1 MFLLKKSGGDNISK
15 KKVAADGLTRIYLPD
30 SCLSLK
36 QRANIVPKP
45 NEKGFR
51 VSNSLYMNR
60 LIVASGEFNQVTRQW
75 KSMVC
80 IFWKTETQKL
90 HPINDLPGIFGTE
103 SEAVA
108 FALKAG
114 KGWIDTQPAVKD
126 FGKNN
131 DR

>member
-1 MFLLKKSGGDNISK
+1 MTSTRKN
-15 KKVAADGLTRIYLPD
+15 APTGLTRIYLRH

-36 QRANIVPKP
+36 QRANS

-51 VSNSLYMNR
+51 VANSLYRNR
-60 LIVASGEFNQVTRQW
+60 VIVASGEFNQVTRQW
-75 KSMVC
+75 KSIVC
-80 IFWKTETQKL
+80 IFWKTDTQKL

-114 KGWIDTQPAVKD
+114 KHWIDTQPAVKD
-126 FGKNN
+126 LDGTKTP
-131 DR
+131 DERT

>member
-1 MFLLKKSGGDNISK
+1 MSSRSR
-15 KKVAADGLTRIYLPD
+15 TR
-30 SCLSLK
+30 
-36 QRANIVPKP
+36 
-45 NEKGFR
+45 KGFR
-51 VSNSLYMNR
+51 MANSLYMNR
-60 LIVASGEFNQVTRQW
+60 VIVASGEFNQVTRQW

-126 FGKNN
+126 LGENN

>member
-1 MFLLKKSGGDNISK
+1 
-15 KKVAADGLTRIYLPD
+15 VAADGLTRIYLTD

-36 QRANIVPKP
+36 QRANIVPKQ
-45 NEKGFR
+45 KGFR

-60 LIVASGEFNQVTRQW
+60 VIVASAEFNQVTRQW
-75 KSMVC
+75 KSIVC
-80 IFWKTETQKL
+80 IFWKTDTQKL

>member
-1 MFLLKKSGGDNISK
+1 
-15 KKVAADGLTRIYLPD
+15 VVGLTSP
-30 SCLSLK
+30 SKTSP
-36 QRANIVPKP
+36 NVVPKP
-45 NEKGFR
+45 EPRKEFHMA
-51 VSNSLYMNR
+51 NSLYMNR
-60 LIVASGEFNQVTRQW
+60 VIVASGEFNQVTRQW
-75 KSMVC
+75 KSIVC
-80 IFWKTETQKL
+80 IFWKTDTQKL

-126 FGKNN
+126 WKKQN

>member
-1 MFLLKKSGGDNISK
+1 
-15 KKVAADGLTRIYLPD
+15 VAADGLTRIYLPD

-60 LIVASGEFNQVTRQW
+60 VIVASGEFNQVTRQW
-75 KSMVC
+75 KSIVC

-90 HPINDLPGIFGTE
+90 HSINDLPGIFGTE

-114 KGWIDTQPAVKD
+114 KGWIDTQPAVRD

>member
-1 MFLLKKSGGDNISK
+1 MGITSPRKN
-15 KKVAADGLTRIYLPD
+15 VAPRLTRIYLPY

-36 QRANIVPKP
+36 QRANVVPKP
-45 NEKGFR
+45 NEKKDS
-51 VSNSLYMNR
+51 VLANSLYMNR
-60 LIVASGEFNQVTRQW
+60 VIVASGEFNQVTRQW
-75 KSMVC
+75 KSIVC
-80 IFWKTETQKL
+80 IFWKTDTQKL
-90 HPINDLPGIFGTE
+90 HPINDLPGIFETE

-126 FGKNN
+126 LGKNN

>member
-1 MFLLKKSGGDNISK
+1 
-15 KKVAADGLTRIYLPD
+15 
-30 SCLSLK
+30 
-36 QRANIVPKP
+36 
-45 NEKGFR
+45 
-51 VSNSLYMNR
+51 
-60 LIVASGEFNQVTRQW
+60 
-75 KSMVC
+75 MVF